1 MANTVIPQ
9 ASLFLGIIP
18 ALILLYISLKGFEG
32 HYKDKNIFL
41 SFVVGII
48 GGFIA
53 AIIEILTRDV
63 LIFFIIL
70 FPLVEQLLKTM
81 ALNIRRLQEKSATV
95 IYGLSL
101 GLGFGAIF
109 TPVSLFIVE
118 YQLLEPLVLALILIG
133 SIGIILFH
141 GATGILLGYGIYLGK
156 LTQYLILIIVLH
168 IPLTS
173 IIFITLYLKVEYL
186 QMSLVLYGLFL
197 YWYATKKIMPQI
209 LEISKRRKR
218 KIRVF

>member
-70 FPLVEQLLKTM
+70 FPIVEQLLKTM

-156 LTQYLILIIVLH
+156 LTQYLILTIVLH